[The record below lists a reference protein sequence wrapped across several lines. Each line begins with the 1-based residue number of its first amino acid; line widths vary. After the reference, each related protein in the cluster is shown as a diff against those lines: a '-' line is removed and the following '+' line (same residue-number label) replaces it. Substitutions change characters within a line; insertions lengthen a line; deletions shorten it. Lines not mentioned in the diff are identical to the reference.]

1 MYRQRSISDYPD
13 AADFLKSIDVVVEEQ
28 DQHIHAGR
36 NPCWKGR
43 TADGDFVFVKIEEA
57 IDPKASTDGIRSR
70 ALTFFDMRV
79 DSAELKKFV
88 SAIDPRVTSP
98 DGRIQVYPW
107 QSSVSG
113 SELLTEGKLDRAVVQ
128 KVAASIQSLHAAG
141 TAAPE
146 AAGPHIAE
154 SLPGTYGIPAL
165 PVDLIPSLSGGQLS
179 AWALMH
185 NDPELME
192 TARATVLAEY
202 RASDRT
208 YIHGD
213 LRIDQ
218 VLLDEAD
225 GNRFSAI
232 IDWES
237 FGRGD
242 PARDTGTFM
251 GNVLNIIATTE
262 VWNVKRTVTEP
273 DWQDQIRRAVECAK
287 PYLIDFLAA
296 YFGKRRMSFSEIR
309 DHIVRAIRFAGWHQF
324 DRLLASADNA
334 ALLSP
339 LTKAMAGVG
348 RTFILFPHDI
358 DEELGLTHA
367 CASF

>member
-1 MYRQRSISDYPD
+1 MYHHRSISDYPD
-13 AADFLKSIDVVVEEQ
+13 AADFLTSIGVVVEDQ

-43 TADGDFVFVKIEEA
+43 ASDGELVFVKIEEL
-57 IDPKASTDGIRSR
+57 IDPKASVDGNRSR

-79 DSAELKKFV
+79 DSAELKNFV
-88 SAIDPRVTSP
+88 SAIDPRAISP

-113 SELLTEGKLDRAVVQ
+113 SDLLTEGKLDRAVVQ
-128 KVAASIQSLHAAG
+128 GVAASIQRLHAAG
-141 TAAPE
+141 TE
-146 AAGPHIAE
+146 ARDIAGPHIAE

-165 PVDLIPSLSGGQLS
+165 PVELIPTLSGGQLC

-185 NDPELME
+185 NDKQLME

-202 RASDRT
+202 RASDQT

-262 VWNVKRTVTEP
+262 VWNVKRTVAEP
-273 DWQDQIRRAVECAK
+273 DWQEQIRRAVECAR
-287 PYLIDFLAA
+287 PYLIDFLSA
-296 YFGKRRMSFSEIR
+296 YFGKQRVPISEMR

-324 DRLLASADNA
+324 DRLLASADSA
-334 ALLSP
+334 ALISP

-348 RTFILFPHDI
+348 RTFLLFPHDI